1 MFKQIGFVFWFWMVW
16 AGVAHAHDP
25 GLSTAVLTLRD
36 GRLDARLTFAPADLE
51 SLAPIEA
58 GHDRGLSATEFADGR
73 GSLDL
78 EALAERLLEVRVG
91 EQQVPPANARVQRLQ
106 LPENDNVVI
115 RLAFPLSGAAALQ
128 VRSALISDLPSGHR
142 QYVTLED
149 AAGNLLARHLLDAK
163 ADSFQATLN
172 PSAWPG
178 PQASTFS
185 EFLFLGVE
193 HIATGYDHLL
203 FLFALLVVGGS
214 FASAAKVITSFSVA
228 HSITLALTTLDWV
241 YLPAG
246 VVEPLIAVSIV
257 YVGIENLF
265 RRNLDRRWLVTF
277 AFGLVHG
284 LGFASV
290 LRDAGEG
297 LRGVGIVAPLLSFN
311 LGVEAG
317 QIAIAAVAL
326 PLMWKIERLPSFPAR
341 CVPVCSVVVIAAG
354 AYWFIERALLG

>member
-1 MFKQIGFVFWFWMVW
+1 MFKRIGFVLWIWLGW
-16 AGVAHAHDP
+16 AVSAQAHDP
-25 GLSTAVLTLRD
+25 GLSTAVLTVGE
-36 GRLDARLTFAPADLE
+36 GRLDARVTFAPADLAALIP
-51 SLAPIEA
+51 SDA
-58 GHDRGLSATEFADGR
+58 GLDSRRLSPAVFAR
-73 GSLDL
+73 ARQPL
-78 EALAERLLEVRVG
+78 EALAERLLEVSAGGRQVAPTDVRV
-91 EQQVPPANARVQRLQ
+91 ERQQ
-106 LPENDNVVI
+106 LPDNDNIVI
-115 RLAFPLSGAAALQ
+115 RLNFPLREAAELR
-128 VRSALISDLPSGHR
+128 VRSTLIGDLPAGHR
-142 QYVTLED
+142 QYVALED
-149 AAGNLLARHLLDAK
+149 AAGNRMAEHLLNAK
-163 ADSFQATLN
+163 ADSFETPLTQSTR
-172 PSAWPG
+172 SG
-178 PQASTFS
+178 FESSTFS
-185 EFLFLGVE
+185 EFLLLGVE

-228 HSITLALTTLDWV
+228 HSITLALATLDWV

-290 LRDAGEG
+290 LRDAGDG
-297 LRGVGIVAPLLSFN
+297 LQGVGIVAPLLSFN

-341 CVPVCSVVVIAAG
+341 CAPVCSVVVIAAG